1 MICYSAF
8 DGSSCVQQAYKTLG
22 ITFDGIRNK
31 YYASELDPYAQAVTK
46 YNFPNT
52 IFLGDVRNVDY
63 NDLASKHDI
72 DLMVAGSPCQDLSFA
87 GKGLGFSAEGKRSNL
102 FWIWL
107 QQFKAIKPKY
117 VLVENVRMKKQWQD
131 MMSEGLGFEPQE
143 INSKLQSAQNRVR
156 LYWFGKRVGDKYVQ
170 VPIQDIKDLGI
181 VLGDIVE
188 DEVDSKY
195 LAGDHLQ
202 KGYKGGNQ
210 LNPNYKSQ
218 ANTIHDLNG
227 KAGVVCAGTH
237 GYANG
242 YVQNGCIQVGETA
255 EIKGY
260 DIIKRVYSTK
270 GKAPTLTTMQGGH
283 REPKIA
289 TSDPKGGR
297 IVNRR
302 KLDGVRKD
310 DDKSIPLKPYL
321 EVREDDKTNCLSTV
335 QKDNVIVQDL
345 TWRKLTPLECER
357 LQTLPDGYT
366 QYGDFGGEQFD
377 KDGNFIRYTTKPIS
391 NTQRYKMIG
400 NGMTVSIIA
409 RILEGMEI

>member
-63 NDLASKHDI
+63 NELASKHDV

-107 QQFKAIKPKY
+107 QQFKAIKPRY

-170 VPIQDIKDLGI
+170 VPIQDIKDLGVNI
-181 VLGDIVE
+181 SQDVEDAYTKKRTVRAGDTIAPVGVSIEDIV
-188 DEVDSKY
+188 DEA
-195 LAGDHLQ
+195 L
-202 KGYKGGNQ
+202 
-210 LNPNYKSQ
+210 
-218 ANTIHDLNG
+218 
-227 KAGVVCAGTH
+227 
-237 GYANG
+237 
-242 YVQNGCIQVGETA
+242 
-255 EIKGY
+255 
-260 DIIKRVYSTK
+260 KR
-270 GKAPTLTTMQGGH
+270 
-283 REPKIA
+283 
-289 TSDPKGGR
+289 
-297 IVNRR
+297 
-302 KLDGVRKD
+302 
-310 DDKSIPLKPYL
+310 IPFL
-321 EVREDDKTNCLSTV
+321 
-335 QKDNVIVQDL
+335 
-345 TWRKLTPLECER
+345 
-357 LQTLPDGYT
+357 
-366 QYGDFGGEQFD
+366 
-377 KDGNFIRYTTKPIS
+377 
-391 NTQRYKMIG
+391 
-400 NGMTVSIIA
+400 
-409 RILEGMEI
+409 

>member
-1 MICYSAF
+1 MIVDSCF
-8 DGSSCVQQAYKTLG
+8 DGSSCVQQAFKTLG
-22 ITFDGIRNK
+22 ITFDGIRNE
-31 YYASELDPYAQAVTK
+31 YYASEIDPYAQAVTK

-52 IFLGDVRNVDY
+52 IFLGDVR
-63 NDLASKHDI
+63 DLDIYDFASKVDV

-102 FWIWL
+102 FWVWL
-107 QQFKAIKPKY
+107 QRFKAVKPRY

-188 DEVDSKY
+188 NGQVDRDKSY
-195 LAGDHLQ
+195 CLDAN
-202 KGYKGGNQ
+202 YWKGGNLKSYFEKRRRQ
-210 LNPNYKSQ
+210 LVFDS
-218 ANTIHDLNG
+218 
-227 KAGVVCAGTH
+227 
-237 GYANG
+237 
-242 YVQNGCIQVGETA
+242 CIQVGETA
-255 EIKGY
+255 DIKGY

-289 TSDPKGGR
+289 TSDK
-297 IVNRR
+297 
-302 KLDGVRKD
+302 
-310 DDKSIPLKPYL
+310 
-321 EVREDDKTNCLSTV
+321 
-335 QKDNVIVQDL
+335 

-377 KDGNFIRYTTKPIS
+377 KDGNFVRYTTKPIS

-409 RILEGMEI
+409 RILEGMDI

>member
-52 IFLGDVRNVDY
+52 IFLGDVRNVNY
-63 NDLASKHDI
+63 NELASKHDV

-87 GKGLGFSAEGKRSNL
+87 GKGLGFSSEGKRSNL

-107 QQFKAIKPKY
+107 QQFKAIKPRY

-255 EIKGY
+255 DIKGY
-260 DIIKRVYSTK
+260 DIIKRVYSVK

-289 TSDPKGGR
+289 TSDK
-297 IVNRR
+297 
-302 KLDGVRKD
+302 
-310 DDKSIPLKPYL
+310 
-321 EVREDDKTNCLSTV
+321 
-335 QKDNVIVQDL
+335 

-377 KDGNFIRYTTKPIS
+377 KDGNFVRYTTKPIS

-409 RILEGMEI
+409 KILEGMEI

>member
-1 MICYSAF
+1 MIVDSCF
-8 DGSSCVQQAYKTLG
+8 DGSSCVQQAFKTLG
-22 ITFDGIRNK
+22 ITFDGIGNE
-31 YYASELDPYAQAVTK
+31 YYASEIDPYAQAVTK

-52 IFLGDVRNVDY
+52 IFLGDIR
-63 NDLASKHDI
+63 DLDIYDFASKVDV

-102 FWIWL
+102 FWVWL
-107 QQFKAIKPKY
+107 QRFKAVKPRY

-188 DEVDSKY
+188 NGQVDRDKSY
-195 LAGDHLQ
+195 CLDAN
-202 KGYKGGNQ
+202 YWKGGNLKSYFEKRRRQ
-210 LNPNYKSQ
+210 LVFDS
-218 ANTIHDLNG
+218 
-227 KAGVVCAGTH
+227 
-237 GYANG
+237 
-242 YVQNGCIQVGETA
+242 CIQVGETA

-377 KDGNFIRYTTKPIS
+377 KDGNFVRYTTKPIS

-409 RILEGMEI
+409 RILEGMDI

>member
-1 MICYSAF
+1 
-8 DGSSCVQQAYKTLG
+8 
-22 ITFDGIRNK
+22 
-31 YYASELDPYAQAVTK
+31 
-46 YNFPNT
+46 
-52 IFLGDVRNVDY
+52 
-63 NDLASKHDI
+63 
-72 DLMVAGSPCQDLSFA
+72 
-87 GKGLGFSAEGKRSNL
+87 
-102 FWIWL
+102 
-107 QQFKAIKPKY
+107 
-117 VLVENVRMKKQWQD
+117 
-131 MMSEGLGFEPQE
+131 
-143 INSKLQSAQNRVR
+143 
-156 LYWFGKRVGDKYVQ
+156 
-170 VPIQDIKDLGI
+170 
-181 VLGDIVE
+181 
-188 DEVDSKY
+188 
-195 LAGDHLQ
+195 
-202 KGYKGGNQ
+202 
-210 LNPNYKSQ
+210 
-218 ANTIHDLNG
+218 
-227 KAGVVCAGTH
+227 
-237 GYANG
+237 
-242 YVQNGCIQVGETA
+242 
-255 EIKGY
+255 
-260 DIIKRVYSTK
+260 
-270 GKAPTLTTMQGGH
+270 MQGGH

-409 RILEGMEI
+409 KILEGMEI